1 MKWSKQLTQAAPV
14 ARTQPTL
21 LDKLVDGATRSVPQ
35 VIAFFGVVLVAI
47 FPLERIAQWNE
58 PWQGA
63 FSWRIPLLLLGS
75 GFALARAEPNRLK
88 RTVSRAWPVLAMLGF
103 AAFSILW
110 TLDVSVTLRAVI
122 EPFVGF
128 MTCLALVVSIPQR
141 KLLDVLA
148 CAGVLLTI
156 AHFIASSKFPEL
168 AVEGPSWM
176 GLTVNRN
183 ILGMNT
189 AVFFPFMF
197 FAMGGK
203 FAPSKIWRY
212 VVFLPGLVLAC
223 YVMYRSGS
231 KTSMAALLATSWFF
245 SVYAIF
251 RVTHRIHP
259 GSRAAVRGIGLLI
272 ASAATASVVR
282 WLFDT
287 NYLRWDTTFSLRTPI
302 WKAAI
307 RLARVHWQNGLG
319 YGGWSST
326 KGYFKQATWDFGT
339 TGLTHIHNSFIQ
351 HFLDMGIIGVILMVV
366 AFLVL
371 GFRWAKVLSPTH
383 PFEAGFG
390 IVLWGTLLLLN
401 LLESRMLFPSL
412 DLMWPMMCL
421 LALIPPPQKRRSVAH
436 RPIVSSRTKKGLV
449 GICVAL
455 MVLVPLSAS
464 RATVAPSALGNTMV
478 TEAKL
483 KGITLNENERDVLY
497 WIGWYV
503 TTRPDLQEFFVPSGV
518 PNTEKLL
525 EWAQS
530 RGDSQSQSLKAEV
543 VTELAQRWTAAP
555 VPATQ
560 PNDLGVVDNT
570 AVSDITEP
578 IIGLTPEIDTEVN
591 TEGGDT
597 VATDTIAPGA
607 EQTPGLPASG

>member
-1 MKWSKQLTQAAPV
+1 
-14 ARTQPTL
+14 
-21 LDKLVDGATRSVPQ
+21 LDKLVDGATRSMPQ
-35 VIAFFGVVLVAI
+35 IIAFFGVVLVAI

-58 PWQGA
+58 PWQGG

-88 RTVSRAWPVLAMLGF
+88 RTALRAWPVFAMLGF
-103 AAFSILW
+103 GALSILW
-110 TLDVSVTLRAVI
+110 TLDVAVTLRAVI

-128 MTCLALVVSIPQR
+128 VTCLALVVSIPQR
-141 KLLDVLA
+141 KLLDVLG
-148 CAGVLLTI
+148 CAGVFLTI
-156 AHFIASSKFPEL
+156 AHYFASSKFPEL
-168 AVEGPSWM
+168 AVEGGTWM

-212 VVFLPGLVLAC
+212 MVFIPGLALAS

-251 RVTHRIHP
+251 RLTHRIHR
-259 GSRAAVRGIGLLI
+259 GSRAVVRCIGLLI
-272 ASAATASVVR
+272 ASAATASVVK

-302 WKAAI
+302 WKASLKLG
-307 RLARVHWQNGLG
+307 RLHWQNGLG

-351 HFLDMGIIGVILMVV
+351 HFLDMGIIGVVLMVV
-366 AFLVL
+366 AFTVL

-421 LALIPPPQKRRSVAH
+421 LALIPPPQKRRSVA
-436 RPIVSSRTKKGLV
+436 PQQLLSSRTKKGLV
-449 GICVAL
+449 SVSVAL
-455 MVLVPLSAS
+455 MVIVPLSAS
-464 RATVAPSALGNTMV
+464 RATVAPSALGNTMAA
-478 TEAKL
+478 EANL
-483 KGITLNENERDVLY
+483 KGIALNDKERDVLY

-503 TTRPDLQEFFVPSGV
+503 TTRADLQEFFVADGV
-518 PNTEKLL
+518 PNTERLL
-525 EWAQS
+525 QWAQS
-530 RGDSQSQSLKAEV
+530 RGDSQSQSLRPEV
-543 VTELAQRWTAAP
+543 VAKLAAQWAAAP
-555 VPATQ
+555 VPDSQ

-578 IIGLTPEIDTEVN
+578 LAGLTPEVDIDTES
-591 TEGGDT
+591 GDL
-597 VATDTIAPGA
+597 APTDTIAPGA
-607 EQTPGLPASG
+607 EQTPGLPA

>member
-1 MKWSKQLTQAAPV
+1 MALTQPNV
-14 ARTQPTL
+14 
-21 LDKLVDGATRSVPQ
+21 VDRAVDTATRSLPQ
-35 VIAFFGVVLVAI
+35 IVAFFGVILVAI

-75 GFALARAEPNRLK
+75 GFAIARAEPNRLK
-88 RTVSRAWPVLAMLGF
+88 RTVARSWPVLAMLGF
-103 AAFSILW
+103 GAFSILW
-110 TLDVSVTLRAVI
+110 TLDVAVTLRAVI

-128 MTCLALVVSIPQR
+128 ITCLALVVSIPQR
-141 KLLDVLA
+141 KLLDVVA
-148 CAGVLLTI
+148 FAGVFLTI
-156 AHFIASSKFPEL
+156 GHYLASSKFPDL
-168 AVEGPSWM
+168 AVEGTNWM

-203 FAPSKIWRY
+203 FALSKVWRY
-212 VVFLPGLVLAC
+212 AVFIPGLVLAC

-245 SVYAIF
+245 SVYAVF
-251 RVTHRIHP
+251 RITHRIQQ
-259 GSRAAVRGIGLLI
+259 GGRAAVRGIGLLI
-272 ASAATASVVR
+272 VSAATASVVK

-307 RLARVHWQNGLG
+307 KLARLHWQNGLG

-351 HFLDMGIIGVILMVV
+351 HFLDMGIIGVVLIIV
-366 AFLVL
+366 AFGVL
-371 GFRWAKVLSPTH
+371 GMRWAKVLSPTH

-421 LALIPPPQKRRSVAH
+421 LALIPPPQRRGSIAPRRVLPA
-436 RPIVSSRTKKGLV
+436 RTKKGLV
-449 GICVAL
+449 GVCVAM
-455 MVLVPLSAS
+455 MVFVPLSAS

-478 TEAKL
+478 AEANL
-483 KGITLNENERDVLY
+483 KGISLNSNERDVLY

-503 TTRPDLQEFFVPSGV
+503 TTRADLQEFFVRGGI

-530 RGDSQSQSLKAEV
+530 RGDSQSQSLKQEV
-543 VTELAQRWTAAP
+543 VAKLAGRWASAP
-555 VPATQ
+555 ASLSQ
-560 PNDLGVVDNT
+560 PVDLGVVDNT

-578 IIGLTPEIDTEVN
+578 IVGLTPEVELGDETVPADTL
-591 TEGGDT
+591 
-597 VATDTIAPGA
+597 APGA
-607 EQTPGLPASG
+607 EKTPGLPN